1 MPIEYNVVENL
12 LTSPP
17 SYSMRAVPKLI
28 HTFDSLA
35 REINIHNPTI
45 PTITAKSVLEAF
57 RAEVIYQLSI
67 GNTINL
73 ENFISIVA
81 SLPGRL
87 VNATDP
93 IPVDAVDVKAKP
105 SITLKTEVI
114 EAATYTRLGYP
125 TKNPSI
131 VQEIETNSGLLNY
144 VTQGSPMRIN
154 GTNIGFDTSDIEL
167 GVTLKLVADDSLIDQ
182 TNIALS
188 DPSQVV
194 VIADLEEQEVAAN
207 LGAVEYLLSIASRY
221 TTNGQVRTGTFAKT
235 LRCKNILENG
245 VNQNVF
251 VVGSGAVSANATI
264 DVYAGT
270 DINALAVLQIRP
282 TGELMLSIGA
292 LIAGLGGQGAQVQIT
307 GDGSF
312 ICTDGLSDPVTFIVS
327 DFDTLYEDVES
338 YGRYMQE
345 VMFLP
350 TIGGV

>member
-1 MPIEYNVVENL
+1 MSIEYNVVENL

-28 HTFDSLA
+28 HDFDSLA

-45 PTITAKSVLEAF
+45 PVITAKSVLEAF

-73 ENFISIVA
+73 ENFISLVA
-81 SLPGRL
+81 TLPGRL

-93 IPVDAVDVKAKP
+93 IPSNAVDVKAKP
-105 SITLKTEVI
+105 SVTLKQEVI

-131 VQEIETNSGLLNY
+131 VQELETNSGLLNY

-154 GTNIGFDTSDIEL
+154 GTNIGFDTSDAEL
-167 GVTLKLVADDSLIDQ
+167 GVSLKLVADDSVISQ
-182 TNIALS
+182 TNVALS

-194 VIADLEEQEVAAN
+194 AIANLDDQEAAAN
-207 LGAVEYLLSIASRY
+207 LGVVEFILSIASRY
-221 TTNGQVRTGTFAKT
+221 TANGQVRTGTFAKT
-235 LRCKNILENG
+235 LRCKNILEDG

-251 VVGSGAVSANATI
+251 VTGDGDSVNVTI
-264 DVYAGT
+264 NEYGGENV
-270 DINALAVLQIRP
+270 NALAVLQIRP
-282 TGELMLSIGA
+282 TGELMLSIGELA
-292 LIAGLGGQGAQVQIT
+292 SGVNGQGSQVQIT

-312 ICTDGLSDPVTFIVS
+312 ICTDGLESAVTFIVT
-327 DFDTLYEDVES
+327 DFDALYGDVES

-345 VMFLP
+345 AMFLP
-350 TIGGV
+350 AIGGT